1 MLKSHGALATV
12 YREKNEA
19 LEMIKMRLPVV
30 RIAAFCL
37 PLTLVA
43 SCGSGTE
50 AVQGTVI
57 NIDPT
62 ATAQTVPFGSPGTIT
77 NSRYRIEL
85 RSPSGEAQA
94 GVTLL
99 ISSPWVLSAVDTST
113 VPTTFTPMGPAGTG
127 YTVTTDNYGT
137 YTVAV
142 TYTSGLT
149 PVGDVTILS
158 VWSGTA
164 YNRVNIT
171 YTCRATAP
179 DVCPS

>member
-1 MLKSHGALATV
+1 
-12 YREKNEA
+12 
-19 LEMIKMRLPVV
+19 MIKMRLPVV
-30 RIAAFCL
+30 RVAAFCL

-57 NIDPT
+57 NIDPS
-62 ATAQTVPFGSPGTIT
+62 ATAQVVTVGGTGTIT
-77 NSRYRIEL
+77 NSRYRIEV

-99 ISSPWVLSAVDTST
+99 ISSPGVLSSVDTST
-113 VPTTFTPMGPAGTG
+113 DPTSFTPMGPAGTG

-142 TYTSGLT
+142 TFTSGTT
-149 PVGDVTILS
+149 PIGDVTILS
-158 VWSGTA
+158 AWSGTA

-171 YTCRATAP
+171 YTCQATTTTA
-179 DVCPS
+179 CPS